1 MCLFVVLR
9 VKGLEGTL
17 RSLVP
22 SFPAASAD
30 ELSDELFGAE
40 FFSKLDLRSG
50 YH

>member
-22 SFPAASAD
+22 SFPASSAD
-30 ELSDELFGAE
+30 ELRVVNGNGGGPNL
-40 FFSKLDLRSG
+40 
-50 YH
+50 